1 MDKLQSNITQPQ
13 LSWLDDPQTFSINRC
28 PAHSDFEFFKNKKE
42 MDTGHTELK
51 QSLNGTWKVN
61 VANNIS
67 VSPKDF
73 YKIDFNDSAFGF
85 AKVPGQLE
93 LQGFNN
99 PKYVNTQYPWDGHE
113 QLVPPEIP
121 TKFNPVASYIR
132 NFKLNESLK
141 GNDIVLSFQGV
152 QTAFYVWINGKF
164 VGFSEDS
171 FTPSEFN
178 ITDFLIDGTNKLAV
192 EVFKYSSASWIE
204 DQDMIRL
211 SGIFRDV
218 YIYGR
223 TRTSIQDIFFKP
235 TLNDNLSEGT
245 LNIDAKINNYT
256 DNTILH
262 LEVLNESGSNI
273 IDKKLSLSELNS
285 SDFKVK
291 SPNLWSAESPCLYK
305 AILSI
310 IVNDSVQETV
320 SSEIGF
326 RRFEKKNGIM
336 YLNNKRIIFKGVNR
350 HEFDYKYGHSVT
362 EQDMLFDIKFMKQ
375 HNINAVRTSHYPNQ
389 TLWYKLCDKYGLYM
403 IDEANVESHGSW
415 LQIDDKGKS
424 WNVPGDYLEWLP
436 AVIDRDNSM
445 FQRDKNHAAI
455 LIWSCGNE
463 SYAGRDLVQSVKWF
477 HEHDDSRLV
486 HYQGFFRAGFDQ
498 EYSDMAT
505 EMYFKPEEVVSFINE
520 HPDVPFIQCEYMH
533 SMGNSTGG
541 MKLHTDLE
549 EQYPQYQGAFIW
561 DYIDQALL
569 TTNDQNKKVI
579 SYGGDWD
586 DRPSDYEFCGD
597 GILFAD
603 RITPSPKAAE
613 VKQDYSNIKL
623 NVDSNGFTVKNKN
636 LFIDTTNLTF
646 VAKVQKDGKYIW
658 SKDFQV
664 NVNPQESQR
673 QNVAWPEFSAAGEYL
688 TEISAQLKTD
698 NLWANKGF
706 EVSFAQNILQNIKVT
721 PKVEKPINLVIGSTN
736 IGVSGNNF
744 SIQLSKAQGGLT
756 SYKYNNVEYITDVP
770 MTSYWRATTN
780 NDQGYNGGF
789 EFGSW
794 LTAGQ
799 YQKLIDT
806 GIIHDKN
813 SVTVTF
819 KYQLAISTEAFNTV
833 TYRVTPD
840 GKLTVKASFK
850 GIDGQSIIP
859 AFGMDFRIP
868 EKYNNYKF
876 YGLGPDENYQDRN
889 NGVKLGIYS
898 GTASNNFT
906 PYLVPQESGNH
917 CETRW
922 LEVTDNDGNGLK
934 FSSLD
939 IPFEQSVL
947 PYSEYELENAKHR
960 YELPTPYCTRIRILS
975 KQMGVGGDDSWGAPV
990 HSQYQINSN
999 KDLSLTFTLQ
1009 GI

>member
-1 MDKLQSNITQPQ
+1 MDKINAIITQPK
-13 LSWLDDPQTFSINRC
+13 LSWLEDPQTFSINRC
-28 PAHSDFEFFKNKKE
+28 PAHSDFKFFKNKQE
-42 MDTGHTELK
+42 LATGKTDLK
-51 QSLNGTWKVN
+51 QSLNGTWKVIVSDN
-61 VANNIS
+61 VS
-67 VSPKDF
+67 LHPKEF
-73 YKIDFNDSAFGF
+73 YKTDFDDSRFDF
-85 AKVPGQLE
+85 VKVPGQLE

-113 QLVPPEIP
+113 QLVPPEFP
-121 TKFNPVASYIR
+121 KKFNPVAAYIR
-132 NFKLNESLK
+132 NFTVNDSLIGK
-141 GNDIVLSFQGV
+141 NITLSFQGV
-152 QTAFYVWINGKF
+152 QTAFYVWVNGKF

-218 YIYGR
+218 FLYGR
-223 TRTSIQDIFFKP
+223 TKTNVQDIFFKP
-235 TLNDNLSEGT
+235 TLNDDLSEGS
-245 LNIDAKINNYT
+245 LKINARINNST
-256 DNTILH
+256 EDTTFG
-262 LEVLNESGSNI
+262 LEVLDHDGAAV
-273 IDKKLSLSELNS
+273 IDKKLTLSELNNS
-285 SDFKVK
+285 NLNIKK
-291 SPNLWSAESPCLYK
+291 PKLWSAESPSLYK
-305 AILSI
+305 VVLSI
-310 IVNDSVQETV
+310 LNNDSVQEV
-320 SSEIGF
+320 ISSHIGF
-326 RRFEKKNGIM
+326 RKFEKKNGIM
-336 YLNNKRIIFKGVNR
+336 FLNNKRIIFKGVNR

-362 EQDMLFDIKFMKQ
+362 EADMLFDIKFMKQ

-389 TLWYKLCDKYGLYM
+389 TLWYELCDKYGLYM
-403 IDEANVESHGSW
+403 IDEANIESHGSW

-436 AVIDRDNSM
+436 NVLDRDNSM

-505 EMYFKPEEVVSFINE
+505 EMYFKPDEVVSFIKE
-520 HPDVPFIQCEYMH
+520 HPSTPFIQCEYMH

-549 EQYPQYQGAFIW
+549 DQYQQYQGAFIW

-569 TTNDQNKKVI
+569 TTNDQNKEVI

-603 RITPSPKAAE
+603 RTTASPKAAE

-623 NVDSNGFTVKNKN
+623 TVDSNGFTVTNKY
-636 LFIDTTNLTF
+636 LFINTNNLVF

-658 SKDFQV
+658 SKDFELDIA
-664 NVNPQESQR
+664 PQETQS
-673 QNVAWPEFSAAGEYL
+673 QNVVWPEFSSTGEYL
-688 TEISAQLKTD
+688 TEVSAQLKNDT
-698 NLWANKGF
+698 LWAKKGY
-706 EVSFAQNILQNIKVT
+706 EISFTQNILQNITVT
-721 PKVEKPINLVIGSTN
+721 PKIEKPINLVLGSTN
-736 IGVSGNNF
+736 IGISGENF

-770 MTSYWRATTN
+770 MTGYWRATTN

-794 LTAGQ
+794 LTAGK
-799 YQKLIDT
+799 YQKLTDT
-806 GIIHDKN
+806 VISHDET

-819 KYQLAISTEAFNTV
+819 KHQLALPTKAFNTV

-840 GKLTVKASFK
+840 GKITIKATFK
-850 GIDGQSIIP
+850 GTDAQPIIP
-859 AFGMDFRIP
+859 SFGMDFRIP
-868 EKYNNYKF
+868 EKYDNYKF
-876 YGLGPDENYQDRN
+876 YGFGPEENYLDRK

-898 GTASNNFT
+898 GTAASNFT

-934 FSSLD
+934 FAALD
-939 IPFEQSVL
+939 VPFEQSVL
-947 PYSEYELENAKHR
+947 PFSEYEIENAKHR
-960 YELPTPYCTRIRILS
+960 YELPIPYCTRIRILS
-975 KQMGVGGDDSWGAPV
+975 NQMGVGGDDSWGAPV
-990 HSQYQINSN
+990 HSQYQIDSS
-999 KDLSLTFTLQ
+999 KDLSLSFTLQ